1 LKSIARNRGSNGK
14 GNCDK
19 LHIAAGR
26 LAVLAHYFSKQV
38 LKTILL
44 SASIALG
51 AFAPTAVEA
60 KSSCGIASYY
70 GPGFHGRTTANGER
84 FNAYGLTA
92 AHRSLP
98 FGSRVK
104 VVNQDTGRSV
114 TIRVND
120 DGPHIPGRIIDLSEG
135 AFQQIASLGS
145 GIARVCITR
154 I

>member
-1 LKSIARNRGSNGK
+1 MLKSFFLLTS
-14 GNCDK
+14 
-19 LHIAAGR
+19 
-26 LAVLAHYFSKQV
+26 LAF
-38 LKTILL
+38 
-44 SASIALG
+44 G
-51 AFAPTAVEA
+51 AFAPKAVEA
-60 KSSCGIASYY
+60 KSSCGVASYY

-84 FNAYGLTA
+84 FNAYGLSA

-120 DGPHIPGRIIDLSEG
+120 DGPHYGNRIIDLSEG
-135 AFQQIASLGS
+135 AFARIANTGQGLVN
-145 GIARVCITR
+145 VCISK